1 MCCVNN
7 VLLSQSPEVLKP
19 VVRVLSPG
27 YLSVHKRQ
35 EAVHVSLSILN
46 RSSP

>member
-35 EAVHVSLSILN
+35 EAVHFKFVYLQQK
-46 RSSP
+46 